1 MHYPLT
7 KFFCLSITLLVATS
21 IFAQS
26 ARVTETTTEYD
37 KKRLASQT
45 ITLDAPVDAVYDIW
59 QDYWEDRYDIDI
71 DRTDKDG
78 SSIAYLAED
87 VTLSDISSKPFDLY
101 SSVDGT
107 DKVTT
112 VSVSVG
118 YDEDQVATR
127 SNDPTAFR
135 AAADK
140 LVEFRTFFYTRY
152 FDERIATVRESLDD
166 AKEDREDASGDAEK
180 ARKQIAKYE
189 KKIDDLRRR
198 IEKTRE
204 DVGDELEAAENSE
217 ARVRELEEELR
228 RLQSSSSNYV
238 G

>member
-1 MHYPLT
+1 MSKTFHFTALLFLT
-7 KFFCLSITLLVATS
+7 LVSTG
-21 IFAQS
+21 IYAQS
-26 ARVTETTTEYD
+26 GRVTETTTEYD

-45 ITLDAPVDAVYDIW
+45 LALDAPVEAVYDIW
-59 QDYWEDRYDIDI
+59 QDFWEDRYDVDI

-78 SSIAYLAED
+78 SNIAYLAED
-87 VTLSDISSKPFDLY
+87 LSLSDISSKSFDLY

-107 DKVTT
+107 DKVST
-112 VSVSVG
+112 VSVSIG
-118 YDEDQVATR
+118 YDGDQVAT
-127 SNDPTAFR
+127 SQNDPTAFR

-140 LVEFRTFFYTRY
+140 LMEFRTFFYTRY
-152 FDERIATVRESLDD
+152 FDDRIATVRESLED
-166 AKEDREDASGDAEK
+166 AKEEQEDASGDAEK

-189 KKIDDLRRR
+189 KKIEDLRRR

-204 DVGDELEAAENSE
+204 DVGEELEAAESSE

-228 RLQSSSSNYV
+228 QLQSSRTNYV